1 MSFWSSF
8 EKLRRREIAEIQNKL
23 LRETLARALK
33 SKLYREKLRGID
45 VSSINIS
52 SISKLPF
59 TTKEELRK
67 HYPYGALAVALSEV
81 RRVHSSSGTLGKP
94 VLTFY
99 TERDLETWYDLLARN
114 LWAIGVRPG
123 DVFQNT
129 VGHGLFTGMGYMFG
143 AEKVGCVV
151 IPYGPAGP
159 EKQLKAMV
167 ELGVTV
173 FHATPSFALKLAD
186 LAEDWGLKP
195 GRDLNLRLAIIGAE
209 FWTEHSRKRIE
220 DALGVEAFNNYGLA
234 EVCGPGVA
242 VETPEHKGL
251 MHVWA
256 DNFLIEVVDPETGEV
271 LSEGE
276 EGELVITTLRREAMP
291 LIRFRTGDI
300 VKLKGYDCGLR
311 PGHPLIS
318 WVKGRLDDMVKV
330 RGVGLYPENVEEVIM
345 KFRELKPNYIIL
357 LTRYD
362 DVRVLVEA
370 KDSLKGDEIKILKEK
385 ISEEL
390 KKKTMLRISVEVVGS
405 NEIEKY
411 VPAKGKIKRIID
423 LRAV

>member
-1 MSFWSSF
+1 MSFWSNF
-8 EKLRRREIAEIQNKL
+8 EKLGKKEIANIQNKL
-23 LRETLARALK
+23 LKETIAKALK
-33 SKLYREKLRGID
+33 SKLYREKLGGID
-45 VSSINIS
+45 VSKINVS
-52 SISKLPF
+52 NISKLPF

-67 HYPYGALAVALSEV
+67 HYPYEALAVPLSEV
-81 RRVHSSSGTLGKP
+81 RRIHSSSGTLGKP

-99 TERDLETWYDLLARN
+99 TEKDLETWYDLLARN

-129 VGHGLFTGMGYMFG
+129 VGHGLFTGTGYLFG
-143 AEKVGCVV
+143 AEKLGCTV
-151 IPYGPAGP
+151 IPYGPASP
-159 EKQLKAMV
+159 EKQLKAMA
-167 ELGVTV
+167 ELGATA

-195 GRDLNLRLAIIGAE
+195 GKDLKLRLAIIGAE
-209 FWTEHSRKRIE
+209 FWTEYSRRRIE
-220 DALGVEAFNNYGLA
+220 EALGIEAFNNYGLA
-234 EVCGPGVA
+234 EAGGPGIA

-256 DNFLIEVVDPETGEV
+256 DNFLIEVVDPETGEI
-271 LSEGE
+271 LDEGE

-318 WVKGRLDDMVKV
+318 WIKGRLDDMVKV

-345 KFRELKPNYIIL
+345 GFKELKPNYVIIL
-357 LTRYD
+357 TKYD
-362 DVRVLVEA
+362 DVKVLVEA
-370 KDSLKGDEIKILKEK
+370 KSSLRGVAAKILEEK
-385 ISEEL
+385 ISQEL
-390 KKKTMLRISVEVVGS
+390 KKKTMLRISVEVVSS

-423 LRAV
+423 LRTV

>member
-1 MSFWSSF
+1 MSFWSNF
-8 EKLRRREIAEIQNKL
+8 EKLGKKEIANIQNKL
-23 LRETLARALK
+23 LKETIAKALK
-33 SKLYREKLRGID
+33 SKLYREKLGGID
-45 VSSINIS
+45 VSKINVS
-52 SISKLPF
+52 NISKLPF

-67 HYPYGALAVALSEV
+67 HYPYGALAVPLSEV
-81 RRVHSSSGTLGKP
+81 RRIHSSSGTLGKP

-99 TERDLETWYDLLARN
+99 TEKDLETWYDLLARN

-129 VGHGLFTGMGYMFG
+129 VGHGLFTGTGYLFG
-143 AEKVGCVV
+143 AEKLGCTV
-151 IPYGPAGP
+151 IPYGPASP
-159 EKQLKAMV
+159 EKQLKAMA
-167 ELGVTV
+167 ELGATA

-195 GRDLNLRLAIIGAE
+195 GKDLKLRLAIIGAE
-209 FWTEHSRKRIE
+209 FWTEYSRRRIE
-220 DALGVEAFNNYGLA
+220 EALGIEAFNNYGLA
-234 EVCGPGVA
+234 EAGGPGIA

-256 DNFLIEVVDPETGEV
+256 DNFLIEVVDPETGEI
-271 LSEGE
+271 LDEGE

-318 WVKGRLDDMVKV
+318 WIKGRLDDMVKV

-345 KFRELKPNYIIL
+345 GFKELKPNYVIIL
-357 LTRYD
+357 TKYD
-362 DVRVLVEA
+362 DVKVLVEA
-370 KDSLKGDEIKILKEK
+370 KSSLRGVAAKILEEK
-385 ISEEL
+385 ISQEL
-390 KKKTMLRISVEVVGS
+390 KKKTMLRISVEVVSS

-423 LRAV
+423 LRTV